1 MCDLNPQIRSD
12 RSAKPAGHWSETTIP
27 GRDWESFSAIAYA
40 ADVVV
45 PIIDFGQTEAWAPS
59 TTRGPA
65 GVILWWA
72 RWIFTLAGWI
82 VTALGAAALTG
93 IIRRE

>member
-1 MCDLNPQIRSD
+1 M
-12 RSAKPAGHWSETTIP
+12 
-27 GRDWESFSAIAYA
+27 
-40 ADVVV
+40 V

-72 RWIFTLAGWI
+72 RWAFTLAGWI